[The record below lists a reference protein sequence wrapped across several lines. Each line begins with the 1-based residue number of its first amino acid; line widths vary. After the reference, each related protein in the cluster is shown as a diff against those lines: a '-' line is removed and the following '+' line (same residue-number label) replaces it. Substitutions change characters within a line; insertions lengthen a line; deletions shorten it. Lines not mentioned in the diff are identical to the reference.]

1 MKLKVVRVVT
11 ASYVVPWHL
20 NNTLKRMP
28 DDFDVCV
35 AGQDV
40 SVNQGDYP
48 NVTFIDININRKA
61 SVFADV
67 MALFALCRLV
77 YLNKPDIIHSIM
89 PKAGLLAALTG
100 FICRV
105 PIRIHTFTG
114 QTWVAKEGASRH
126 LFYIFDLLINSI
138 NTVCLTDSF
147 SQSAFLA
154 EHHITHAGQP
164 LPVLSKGSL
173 SGVEIKR
180 FNFKSLAEQSVR
192 LRSSLGIGVDDF
204 VFSYIAR
211 KTQAK
216 GAIDILKAFSV
227 VSASFQKARLLF
239 IGPDEDGEISQ
250 LRKSNPELFANVSE
264 IGHVNNHELYL
275 AITDVLCLPSY
286 REGFGSIVIDAA
298 AMGVPTIGSRI
309 PGLTDSIVDNETGLL
324 FPAGDIDELVNLMK
338 DFIDKPEMR
347 KVMGENA
354 KVRVD
359 EFFTADRLYESL
371 KQFYLD
377 CVSVK
382 LGTRSK
388 TGRPS

>member
-28 DDFDVCV
+28 DDFSVCV

-40 SVNQGDYP
+40 SVNQEDYP
-48 NVTFIDININRKA
+48 NVTFTDININRKA

-67 MALFALCRLV
+67 KALFALCRFV
-77 YLNKPDIIHSIM
+77 YWYKPDIVHSIM
-89 PKAGLLAALTG
+89 PKAGLLAALAG

-114 QTWVAKEGASRH
+114 QTWVAKKGASRY
-126 LFYIFDLLINSI
+126 LFYMFDLLVNSI

-173 SGVEIKR
+173 SGVELKR
-180 FNFKSLAEQSVR
+180 FNFKSLAERSAR

-216 GAIDILKAFSV
+216 GAIDTLKAFSV
-227 VSASFQKARLLF
+227 VSASFQKTRLLF
-239 IGPDEDGEISQ
+239 VGPDEDGEIAQ
-250 LRKSNPELFANVSE
+250 LRNSNPEFFDNVCD
-264 IGHVNNHELYL
+264 IGHVHDHELYL

-324 FPAGDIDELVNLMK
+324 FTPGDIDELVNLMTR
-338 DFIDKPEMR
+338 FIENLEMR
-347 KVMGENA
+347 KIMGENA
-354 KVRVD
+354 KARVD

-377 CVSVK
+377 CVSAK
-382 LGTRSK
+382 LGTRTK
-388 TGRPS
+388 AGRSS